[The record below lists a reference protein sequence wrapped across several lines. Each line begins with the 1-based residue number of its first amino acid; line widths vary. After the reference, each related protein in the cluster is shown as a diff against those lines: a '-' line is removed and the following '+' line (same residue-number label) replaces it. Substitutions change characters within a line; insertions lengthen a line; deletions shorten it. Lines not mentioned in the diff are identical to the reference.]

1 MFSFGHVDFAFLF
14 ESFLIVCVCVCVC
27 VCAHVCV
34 LYLLFGARGNQIL
47 KGFYYD
53 DIYLHCQSA

>member
-14 ESFLIVCVCVCVC
+14 ESFLIVCVCVCV
-27 VCAHVCV
+27 HVCV

>member
-1 MFSFGHVDFAFLF
+1 MFSFGHLDFAFLF

-27 VCAHVCV
+27 SCMCI
-34 LYLLFGARGNQIL
+34 LFIEYLKLMAIKSW